1 MSSCEYILETK
12 DLCKSYGKSQVL
24 KNLNMKV
31 PRGSIYGFIGKNG
44 AGKTT
49 LMRLV
54 CGLQYQNKGEILIDG
69 VKNTDSKIN
78 DVRKKFGA
86 IVETPALHLN
96 LTARQNLILQL
107 DILGIKD
114 YKKADELLE
123 FVGLADTGKKSA
135 GNFSLGMRQRLS
147 IAIALC
153 GDPEFLVLDEPVNG
167 LDPQGIIDMRELLHK
182 MNTNGITILISS
194 HILDELAKVATHY
207 GFISDGCLVSE
218 MSASD
223 LHDNFKKSMVL
234 TVDNTNDVDKAFDGF
249 DLKYELNGKEINIRG
264 DVSVTEIVLALHKHN
279 IIVERLVSKEESLE
293 EFFFDLIGGAENV

>member
-1 MSSCEYILETK
+1 MSTCEYILETK
-12 DLCKSYGKSQVL
+12 DLCKSYGKTQVL
-24 KNLNMKV
+24 KNLNMHI

-49 LMRLV
+49 LIRLV
-54 CGLQYQNKGEILIDG
+54 CGLQYQNKGEIIING
-69 VKNTDSKIN
+69 IKNTDSKIH

-96 LTARQNLILQL
+96 LTARDNLILQL

-114 YKKADELLE
+114 YKKADELLA

-135 GNFSLGMRQRLS
+135 GNFSLGMRQRLA

-182 MNTNGITILISS
+182 MNERGITILISS
-194 HILDELAKVATHY
+194 HILDELSKVATHY
-207 GFISDGCLVSE
+207 GFISDGRIVSE
-218 MSASD
+218 ISAEE
-223 LHDNFKKSMVL
+223 LHDNFKKSMLL
-234 TVDNTNDVDKAFDGF
+234 TVDNVMNVSNALDGL
-249 DLKYELNGKEINIRG
+249 DLKYELNGNEVEIRG
-264 DVSVTEIVLALHKHN
+264 DVSVTDIILALYKYD
-279 IIVERLVSKEESLE
+279 IIVEHLVTKEESLE
-293 EFFFDLIGGAENV
+293 EFFFDLIGGVENA